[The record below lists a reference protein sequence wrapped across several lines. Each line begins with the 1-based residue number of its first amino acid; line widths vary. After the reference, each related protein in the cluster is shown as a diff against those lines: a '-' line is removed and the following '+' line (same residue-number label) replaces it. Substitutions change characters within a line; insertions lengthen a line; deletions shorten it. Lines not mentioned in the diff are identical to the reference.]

1 MYSESVYQ
9 VARSWVEVDSFH
21 TRLVVRFTIFT
32 ASVRDI
38 LDTPRIAQV
47 TLCVSLIDHVS
58 CQKYIHLEGS
68 PVATQTSAHWNLI
81 GCSVITPPS
90 VLSLNSILRLRNY
103 HHAVSSP
110 TDKYGA
116 CFENVI
122 ENCFFL
128 HFIENVLSMKLC
140 SLNVRKMR

>member
-9 VARSWVEVDSFH
+9 VARSWVEVGSFH

-32 ASVRDI
+32 ASVRDV

-47 TLCVSLIDHVS
+47 TVCVSLIDHVS
-58 CQKYIHLEGS
+58 CQKYMHLKGS
-68 PVATQTSAHWNLI
+68 PVATQTPTHWNLI
-81 GCSVITPPS
+81 GCSMITPPS
-90 VLSLNSILRLRNY
+90 LLSLNIILRLQNY
-103 HHAVSSP
+103 HHAVSSS

-122 ENCFFL
+122 ENCFL
-128 HFIENVLSMKLC
+128 HFIENF
-140 SLNVRKMR
+140 